1 MALRQAA
8 LSNDL
13 KELNAQ
19 LALKVHMVNKI
30 TQDQQGPYSTV
41 KAHYDATVT
50 ELENQIAALQHEKDE
65 LANLLAQASSNV
77 NACKISEQR
86 RKRLQEL
93 EPQISELKKKIQ
105 EQANIIKLKRK
116 FKLSSHCN
124 CYKLQQFICFCRENG
139 RAVEKVQQRDSRD
152 ESSEG

>member
-77 NACKISEQR
+77 NACMTRCPGQHAPDLRHPER
-86 RKRLQEL
+86 EGHV
-93 EPQISELKKKIQ
+93 IQ
-105 EQANIIKLKRK
+105 SPVQATANSRFQQLVIGFNWPLVAQD
-116 FKLSSHCN
+116 
-124 CYKLQQFICFCRENG
+124 KLQRCHRVPEFPP
-139 RAVEKVQQRDSRD
+139 
-152 ESSEG
+152 

>member
-8 LSNDL
+8 LGNNL

-19 LALKVHMVNKI
+19 LAMKIHMVNKM
-30 TQDQQGPYSTV
+30 TQDQQGSYTV
-41 KAHYDATVT
+41 DKAQYDAIVND
-50 ELENQIAALQHEKDE
+50 LENQISALQQEKDE

-93 EPQISELKKKIQ
+93 EPKITELKKKIQ
-105 EQANIIKLKRK
+105 EQANIIKIKRK
-116 FKLSSHCN
+116 F
-124 CYKLQQFICFCRENG
+124 
-139 RAVEKVQQRDSRD
+139 A
-152 ESSEG
+152 

>member
-8 LSNDL
+8 LSENL

-30 TQDQQGPYSTV
+30 TQDQQGPFSVV
-41 KAHYDATVT
+41 KARYDATVA
-50 ELENQIAALQHEKDE
+50 ELESQITALQQEKEE
-65 LANLLAQASSNV
+65 LAAILAQTSTNI

-93 EPQISELKKKIQ
+93 EPQIAELKKKIQ
-105 EQANIIKLKRK
+105 EQANIIKLKR
-116 FKLSSHCN
+116 N
-124 CYKLQQFICFCRENG
+124 C
-139 RAVEKVQQRDSRD
+139 
-152 ESSEG
+152 